1 MKTNMGGIDKIIRI
15 IISVVIGYLYYAGNI
30 SGTLGTVLLALAAVL
45 LLTSIISFCPLYTLF
60 GINTCKRKI

>member
-1 MKTNMGGIDKIIRI
+1 MKANMGGIDKIIRI
-15 IISVVIGYLYYAGNI
+15 IIAVVIGYLYYSGSI
-30 SGTLGTVLLALAAVL
+30 TGTLSVVLLAIAAVF

>member
-15 IISVVIGYLYYAGNI
+15 IIAAIIGYLYYTGNI
-30 SGTLGTVLLALAAVL
+30 SGTLGTVLIVLAAVF
-45 LLTSIISFCPLYTLF
+45 LLTSIISFCPLYMLF